1 MKRSNAADKLIAA
14 SIIAIGISSIVNQ
27 VITIRE
33 FLSLFYGNEITISAV
48 IFCWLTIG
56 AIGSLCARFFKRGS
70 LSSFSFLLFL
80 IAILPL
86 AQILLIRI
94 LRSAFFPHGISLSFY
109 NILAYVL
116 FTTFPYCFAI
126 GFALPYCQAV
136 SKKEG
141 EFFIDTG
148 ILYCLD
154 SIGDIT
160 GGILASFV
168 FVYFLKPFSII
179 GITSL
184 ITFFVLEILLWIR
197 NKKLFFASLLFVGFF
212 IWFVFS
218 SPAEKYSLSLHYGN
232 IVAYEESPYGR
243 IVVTKE
249 KDQYT
254 VWESSTPF
262 YSQKDIA
269 RAEEKVH
276 YALCQLDSVKD
287 VLLISGGLGAT
298 IREIE
303 KYHPLHID
311 YVELDPSVTKI
322 GLKLKLI
329 PEAKNLSIINTDGRR
344 YLRSTKKRYSAIIV
358 DLPDPDT
365 FQINRFFTKEFF
377 MLAKS
382 HLTREGLICVKM
394 KYYPNYISK
403 VRKRKISIL
412 YNTLKCCFRYV
423 ELIPGTELYF
433 LAGDRPIYTDI
444 PRRLNKLH
452 IKTLYVV
459 PYFYGNVTPDRI
471 RLLKKAILSD
481 TEINTDF
488 KPCLVKV
495 VFQEWFKKFNTSP
508 FYLIFSLASLLFL
521 YLVFIK
527 REEYVLFST
536 GFSLMGLEML
546 CILLFQI
553 LYGYVYLKV
562 GAIITAF
569 LIGLFP
575 GSLIGIKVRKSA
587 KRYLL
592 ITELLILALLISC
605 PLYLSITKNIPK
617 ILFLLY
623 PFIFSLICGI
633 QFPVLAQII
642 GEEKSPASRLFAS
655 DLIGASFG
663 TVIIGIVAIPFFGLF
678 SALLLIITLKI
689 TSLLITYKLFITAA
703 C

>member
-1 MKRSNAADKLIAA
+1 MKRSNVSK
-14 SIIAIGISSIVNQ
+14 IIAVSVIGIGISSIVNQ

-33 FLSLFYGNEITISAV
+33 FLSLFHGNEITISAV
-48 IFCWLTIG
+48 IFCWLITG
-56 AIGSLCARFFKRGS
+56 ALGSLFARFFKKGS
-70 LSSFSFLLFL
+70 ISSFSFLLFL

-86 AQILLIRI
+86 VQILLIRI

-109 NILAYVL
+109 TILAYVL

-126 GFALPYCQAV
+126 GFVLPYCQTV
-136 SKKEG
+136 SKGEG
-141 EFFIDTG
+141 GFIDTG
-148 ILYCLD
+148 ILYSLD

-160 GGILASFV
+160 GGILVSFV
-168 FVYFLKPFSII
+168 FIYFLKPLSII
-179 GITSL
+179 GVTSV
-184 ITFFVLEILLWIR
+184 ITFFVLEIFLWIR
-197 NKKLFFASLLFVGFF
+197 NKKLFFTCLLFIGFF
-212 IWFVFS
+212 IWFVFV
-218 SPAEKYSLSLHYGN
+218 SPAEKYSLSLYYGN

-254 VWESSTPF
+254 VWESSAPF

-298 IREIE
+298 IKEAE

-311 YVELDPSVTKI
+311 YVELDPFVTKI

-329 PEAKNLSIINTDGRR
+329 PKMKNLSIINMDGRR
-344 YLRSTKKRYSAIIV
+344 YLGITKKKYSAIIV

-377 MLAKS
+377 LLAKS
-382 HLTREGLICVKM
+382 RLTEKGVICVKM

-412 YNTLKCCFRYV
+412 YNTLKCCFRYI

-433 LAGDRPIYTDI
+433 LAGDRPIYMDI

-471 RLLKKAILSD
+471 RLLKKVTLFD

-488 KPCLVKV
+488 RPYLVRV
-495 VFQEWFKKFNTSP
+495 VFQEWFEKFDISP
-508 FYLIFSLASLLFL
+508 FYFICSLVLLLFL
-521 YLVFIK
+521 YLILIK
-527 REEYVLFST
+527 KEEYVLFST
-536 GFSLMGLEML
+536 GFSLMGIEML
-546 CILLFQI
+546 SILLFQI

-575 GSLIGIKVRKSA
+575 GSLIGIKVRKDA
-587 KRYLL
+587 KKYLF
-592 ITELLILALLISC
+592 ITELLIFALLVSC
-605 PLYLSITKNIPK
+605 PAFFYITKNIPK
-617 ILFLLY
+617 ILFFLY
-623 PFIFSLICGI
+623 PFVVSLICGI
-633 QFPVLAQII
+633 QFPVLAEII

-663 TVIIGIVAIPFFGLF
+663 TVIIGIIAIPLFGIPF
-678 SALLLIITLKI
+678 ALLLILFLKI
-689 TSLLITYKLFITAA
+689 TSLLLSLYPNL
-703 C
+703 CNMP